1 MELIHNASA
10 MGAVGSCGLQ
20 LYNFGQTISI
30 PYFDEAWRPRSFYPK
45 IKYNREGGMH
55 TLCLLDIKVKEPDFE
70 AMKKGKVKYMPPRYM
85 SVNTAAEQLIE
96 VEEVE
101 EGNAYNPKETLC
113 VGMARLGQEDQ
124 CIIAGTLEELLAQDF
139 GLPLHCLVVCGEVHD
154 LELDFLKQ
162 FLIPG
167 SKYKDNDHKK

>member
-101 EGNAYNPKETLC
+101 ESNAYNPKETLC